1 MAYLTNMSCIDFTF
15 DKARS
20 ECYQPSPV
28 SPVRFEKLPNGGYK
42 YNNDVRL
49 LFNQERLRK
58 LLGADSL
65 TAWLGTMDNNYRKS
79 VDTTKL
85 PDHVVLDFV
94 KSRNIQSPSELLQW
108 SEYLNS
114 CAQELVDKY
123 NAEQA
128 ELAAAQAAEQAAA
141 QAAQSPQPAPSTEQ
155 SLILGVE
162 IPRP

>member
-1 MAYLTNMSCIDFTF
+1 MTEYRIDMETINFNY
-15 DKARS
+15 DKGRS

-28 SPVRFEKLPNGGYK
+28 APLRFEKLANGGYK

-65 TAWLGTMDNNYRKS
+65 TAWLGIMDNSYRKA
-79 VDTTKL
+79 VDTSKL
-85 PDHVVLDFV
+85 PDKVVLDFI

-108 SEYLNS
+108 SSYLNS

-128 ELAAAQAAEQAAA
+128 ELAAAQAAEQAAL
-141 QAAQSPQPAPSTEQ
+141 QSATQSSQQSTE
-155 SLILGVE
+155 
-162 IPRP
+162 